1 MIDLNHG
8 SRAVYA
14 AAEETVGERINSLID
29 RALLDRHAQQEPR
42 DYLGGSRI
50 GEPCARKLV
59 YEVMHTA
66 IDSDKGF
73 DGRTLRIFDVGH
85 QFETLSIGWLRAA
98 GFDLR
103 THRRDGG
110 QFGFVTAGGRVRGH
124 IDGVIVAGPDIG
136 VAWPAL
142 FEHKAFQYWAP
153 DKLLAV
159 PQSTYEY
166 LGTTAEGWSDYRY
179 LSRLEL
185 VTVDTETGLS
195 RKGRIDHSAYYEA
208 PSEHRWTYVD
218 IRRSIFMG
226 DFVYAISDRG
236 ITAHRQSDLEL
247 TAEAALPGTLASSYG
262 WGWGGLE

>member
-14 AAEETVGERINSLID
+14 PAAQQTVGERINGLID
-29 RALLDRHAQQEPR
+29 WALLDRHAQQEPR

-66 IDSDKGF
+66 IDADKGF

-103 THRRDGG
+103 THRRDGE
-110 QFGFVTAGGRVRGH
+110 QFGFVTAGGRIRGH

-142 FEHKAFQYWAP
+142 FEHKALNNRSWGELARHGVRRSKPIYYAQLQIYMAYVELERALFTALNKDSQALHHEIVP
-153 DKLLAV
+153 LDLQAAQALSDKA
-159 PQSTYEY
+159 
-166 LGTTAEGWSDYRY
+166 
-179 LSRLEL
+179 
-185 VTVDTETGLS
+185 
-195 RKGRIDHSAYYEA
+195 
-208 PSEHRWTYVD
+208 VD
-218 IRRSIFMG
+218 IIRAADGGELPPRIAASP
-226 DFVYAISDRG
+226 DFYLCRWCAYAERCW
-236 ITAHRQSDLEL
+236 
-247 TAEAALPGTLASSYG
+247 EAKV
-262 WGWGGLE
+262 